1 MGCVVRFLG
10 NSFLFPY
17 EFLLPHMKKGDP
29 RDWVGTTVPCYRSAL
44 ELETSPRAA
53 SLLTLCLLPWYLGKY
68 HDPRAEL
75 SDHGTCHGTTV
86 LPAPRAGT

>member
-1 MGCVVRFLG
+1 
-10 NSFLFPY
+10 
-17 EFLLPHMKKGDP
+17 MKKGDP
-29 RDWVGTTVPCYRSAL
+29 RAGLGGYYGTMPLDALVLYGYVRPRVRSFGGTRAGL

-53 SLLTLCLLPWYLGKY
+53 SLLTLGLLPWYLGKY